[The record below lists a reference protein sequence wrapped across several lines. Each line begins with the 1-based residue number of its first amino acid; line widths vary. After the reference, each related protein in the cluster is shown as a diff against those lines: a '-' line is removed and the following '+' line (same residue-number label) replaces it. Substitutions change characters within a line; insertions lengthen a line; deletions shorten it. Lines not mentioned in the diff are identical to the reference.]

1 MQTRPLLITLGAATA
16 LTIGLIAPATAQA
29 APVEQ
34 TPRSPKPLEEIAKSM
49 HQAVAT
55 GDDCS
60 ITDVAPTTV
69 TAGVKPATV
78 QFDVATDCDDSA
90 HAMKWAVTG
99 ELYRGSHVG
108 WFGACTYKYTGPASL
123 TCPDGSTSFDL
134 VGTGQFQGNQMA
146 GTQNAYVYA
155 FDDANGND
163 RDDDTSFDCDD
174 DGNCTSTSSGRD
186 NVTTGFALLRE
197 TDWNSTFT
205 ASATEVE
212 QGGELTLAGDLSRA
226 DWDTGAYEN
235 YSPTV
240 KLQFKAKSET
250 KFRSVRTIVPGAE
263 QISVTINARRS
274 GSFRFFYPG
283 DGKSAPSTSN
293 SARVTVTR

>member
-1 MQTRPLLITLGAATA
+1 MQTRSLRIMLGAATA
-16 LTIGLIAPATAQA
+16 LTIGLITPATAQA
-29 APVEQ
+29 APAEQ
-34 TPRSPKPLEEIAKSM
+34 TSRSPKPLEKIAKSM
-49 HQAVAT
+49 NKAVAD

-60 ITDVAPTTV
+60 ITDVAPTAV
-69 TAGVKPATV
+69 TAGVKPVTV
-78 QFDVATDCDDSA
+78 QFDVATDCDDSE

-123 TCPDGSTSFDL
+123 TCPDGSTTFDL
-134 VGTGQFQGNQMA
+134 VGTEQFRGNQMA

-197 TDWNSTFT
+197 TGWNSTFK
-205 ASATEVE
+205 ASGATVE
-212 QGGELTLAGDLSRA
+212 QGGELTLTGDLSRA
-226 DWDTGAYEN
+226 DWDTGTFETYR
-235 YSPTV
+235 PTV
-240 KLQFKAKSET
+240 KLQFKAKNET
-250 KFRSVRTIVPGAE
+250 RFRTVRTIAPGQD
-263 QISVTINARRS
+263 QISVTINAKRS
-274 GSFRFFYPG
+274 GSFRFSYPG
-283 DGKSAPSTSN
+283 DDKSSPSTSN
-293 SARVTVTR
+293 SAKVTVTR